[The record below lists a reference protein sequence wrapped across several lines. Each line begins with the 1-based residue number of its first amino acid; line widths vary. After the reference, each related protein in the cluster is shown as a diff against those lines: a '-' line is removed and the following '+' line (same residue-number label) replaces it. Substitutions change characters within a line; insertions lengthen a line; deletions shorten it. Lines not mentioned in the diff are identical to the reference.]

1 MTPSQAVTYIRFY
14 QDYEFLMNTLE
25 SCETE
30 EQVNS
35 AENIFYN
42 LATKYSPVIEKEI
55 MVEHEWTFLRGVN
68 KKIKSIIYA

>member
-14 QDYEFLMNTLE
+14 QDYKFLMNTLE

>member
-1 MTPSQAVTYIRFY
+1 MTPKVVSNYIRFY
-14 QDYEFLMNTLE
+14 QDYDFLMNTLE

-42 LATKYSPVIEKEI
+42 IAAKYSPIIEKNI
-55 MVEHEWTFLRGVN
+55 MVEHEWTFLREVN
-68 KKIKSIIYA
+68 QKIKSIIFN